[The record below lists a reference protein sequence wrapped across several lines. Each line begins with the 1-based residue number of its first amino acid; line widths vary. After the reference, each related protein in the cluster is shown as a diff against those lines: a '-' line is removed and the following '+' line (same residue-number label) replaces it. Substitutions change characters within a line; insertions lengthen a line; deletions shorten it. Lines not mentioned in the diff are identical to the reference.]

1 MEVKHRFL
9 VETCLLTHGLVSVT
23 DDMLLEHW
31 PEEMNCIVWVDHGK
45 VCIGG
50 MRDYIPFRRR
60 HAEVC
65 RIDCDTFADAVKN
78 GVSGALTASGTM
90 RVCQEMGIDLAVT
103 CGMGGL
109 GDIIGEELC
118 PDLPALEQIPVS
130 LISAGPKDILDVSGT
145 IGWLQEHGV
154 QVLGANTDHYTG
166 YIFRSTNV
174 PLSGV
179 LTTKLPQPAGK
190 LLIINPIPEA
200 DRLPDLSLMEKG
212 IVAGKEAEKQGGYY
226 HPAANAAFDRLS
238 EGWSSVIQMK
248 SLIANAVLAA
258 QLTK

>member
-1 MEVKHRFL
+1 M
-9 VETCLLTHGLVSVT
+9 
-23 DDMLLEHW
+23 
-31 PEEMNCIVWVDHGK
+31 
-45 VCIGG
+45 
-50 MRDYIPFRRR
+50 
-60 HAEVC
+60 
-65 RIDCDTFADAVKN
+65 
-78 GVSGALTASGTM
+78 
-90 RVCQEMGIDLAVT
+90 
-103 CGMGGL
+103 
-109 GDIIGEELC
+109 
-118 PDLPALEQIPVS
+118 EQIPVS

-179 LTTKLPQPAGK
+179 LTTKLPQPAGN

-200 DRLPDLSLMEKG
+200 DRLLDLSLMEKG
-212 IVAGKEAEKQGGYY
+212 IAAGKEAEKHGGYY